1 MVLQNSGFS
10 GSGAMVRGCKVSG
23 ARGSEFQVLRF
34 RVGIDITVFA
44 FRAVEP
50 IPEMLRTSRLLH
62 ELLTVL
68 C

>member
-1 MVLQNSGFS
+1 MVQGPGLG
-10 GSGAMVRGCKVSG
+10 GVRFP
-23 ARGSEFQVLRF
+23 EFGVQSFKFWGLGF